1 MFTKI
6 KIVIG
11 IIAAVIVAEVIGLAA
26 MPAYT
31 EIATTANASAN
42 FTGYPGAEAGV
53 TSLPLLAIV
62 LPPIVGFIAI
72 VITLLSDR
80 LKNLIGS

>member
-1 MFTKI
+1 MFSKI
-6 KIVIG
+6 KLVIG
-11 IIAAVIVAEVIGLAA
+11 IIAAVVVAEVIGLAA

-53 TSLPLLAIV
+53 IGLPMMALV
-62 LPPIVGFIAI
+62 LPPVVGFIAI